1 MVSIMKI
8 EPDTDLPF
16 HPGDRVLYKPSARVY
31 GLPPHAHEVGVV
43 GRVVRCMGGGLV
55 KVDFGTFRKPNEI
68 GVRADQCTR
77 V

>member
-43 GRVVRCMGGGLV
+43 GRVERWVGSTLLL
-55 KVDFGTFRKPNEI
+55 VDFGRFRRPNLI
-68 GVRADQCTR
+68 IVRADQCTR
-77 V
+77 A